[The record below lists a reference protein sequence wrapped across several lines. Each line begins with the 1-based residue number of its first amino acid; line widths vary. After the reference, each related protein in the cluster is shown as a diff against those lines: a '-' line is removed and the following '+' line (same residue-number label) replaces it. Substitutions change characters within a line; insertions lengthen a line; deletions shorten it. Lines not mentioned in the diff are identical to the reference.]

1 MALATSLLT
10 GVVLPFAMV
19 LAIRAS
25 VAGVLINLGLGL
37 SDALVE
43 LLRAVCRS
51 SLAVCV
57 TTPDVPRTSVVVVV
71 EPAGHDGDHVTID
84 VVH

>member
-1 MALATSLLT
+1 VALATSLLT

-37 SDALVE
+37 SDALVD

-51 SLAVCV
+51 SLAVV
-57 TTPDVPRTSVVVVV
+57 
-71 EPAGHDGDHVTID
+71 
-84 VVH
+84 